1 MAASNS
7 DRGVGVRVPPLSF
20 KSRVLRLSLLVS
32 RACFQGLSD
41 HRDTLRGAVQ
51 SCHHVGPLD
60 ASQRRTQQSQ
70 CGAFFL
76 GPVRE
81 ERVSG
86 GLSTPKQV
94 QLFGLVAQRCAQ
106 LPPPPAPSFL
116 QEALHLFLS
125 VGGQVDV
132 QAVVLPAVP
141 LGTLQETRTKLAH
154 RLAVSTEKINTGY
167 FQ

>member
-1 MAASNS
+1 M
-7 DRGVGVRVPPLSF
+7 
-20 KSRVLRLSLLVS
+20 
-32 RACFQGLSD
+32 FQGLSD

-51 SCHHVGPLD
+51 RCHHVGPLD
-60 ASQRRTQQSQ
+60 ASQCRTQQSQ
-70 CGAFFL
+70 SGAFFL

-116 QEALHLFLS
+116 KEALHLFLS
-125 VGGQVDV
+125 VGG
-132 QAVVLPAVP
+132 
-141 LGTLQETRTKLAH
+141 
-154 RLAVSTEKINTGY
+154 
-167 FQ
+167 